1 MLSPRKQ
8 SMKVSDI
15 PSEALRTWYK
25 ELQEYNHP
33 DDLRVLLKKY
43 IGKDKVQSLGDIQ
56 KLKEAMRVNNISIM
70 GYQID
75 S

>member
-1 MLSPRKQ
+1 MSPRKQ
-8 SMKVSDI
+8 VMKIGDAKADGLKS
-15 PSEALRTWYK
+15 WYK

-33 DDLRVLLKKY
+33 DELRLLLKKY